1 MADLAGVSRATVSFV
16 LNNDKRFSI
25 RPQTISKVMEAA
37 AKLGYVP
44 NASAQA
50 LASNQAKAIGLIM
63 TRDTRYIESDVF
75 LPQVIGGLLDSVKI
89 YGFKLLIEWVE
100 PGQQL
105 QSYNKLIGAKH
116 IDGMILTISRYDD
129 TGLRA
134 LEDSKIPV
142 VLMGTVPESGLYSVD
157 FDNVA
162 SSKKAVSYLIQR
174 GHSKIACIT
183 DAGIPYSSASQRLIG
198 YKEAL
203 DEAGISVD
211 ETLIR
216 YGDFEAESGYQAMR
230 SLLDSKAKF
239 TAVFAASDN
248 ICLGAM
254 TAAREN
260 GLDIPRD
267 MAFVGHDDIPLARFA
282 YPPLTT
288 VRVPAAD
295 IARISCQLLL
305 DLVDGNSPQ
314 QMHVTVDTDLIVRG
328 STN

>member
-142 VLMGTVPESGLYSVD
+142 VLMGTVPESGLYFVD

-162 SSKKAVSYLIQR
+162 SSKKAVGYLIQR